1 MPSSGS
7 WGLAQGRWASPTG
20 RPWSASGSTPPHPLD
35 KGVRHDRCHPD
46 REDHHHPH
54 PPRPSPAHLGPGPG
68 PRHRDDRGPGRD
80 PPPDRLPAGRVHPLR
95 PPDRR
100 PDDRVL
106 RQPPRRRG
114 PVLPGLA
121 PRAAR
126 RRPVAPVQGVLQGQ
140 QAEDR
145 PGARGQGRGPD
156 GVPVQSRPV
165 RGRAHL
171 RPGGHHPRRPA
182 GPDRPGRHP
191 PRPGPPPG
199 RAAVRRARPGGRV
212 HHPAR
217 RVRRGGGGPH
227 PAAARRRPDD
237 PGRPGGRPP
246 RAARLPLV
254 RAEPGSHLPGRVR
267 PPGHRGAVAMTT
279 TDIQRRPVA
288 GPAAP
293 VPVHR
298 RLVGLANDIGPAAQG
313 LAGKPVNV
321 GTLGGYV
328 QWKYGSVLL
337 LIAAFWSVLSLSGT
351 LAGEARRGSLDLVA
365 AAPLSRRRI
374 AFQKVAAHVA
384 LLTVVAVV
392 TALAAWLGGSAFA
405 KLPGDE
411 IPLRD
416 AVGFALWVW
425 LMALAFGG
433 LAFALAQ
440 FLGRAAAAWIAGF
453 LLVAGPILNNYKT
466 LVPAFAGVARVTPWA
481 WTANHLPLAGQ
492 VDWASL
498 VPVAVVAAVLI
509 PLGIEAFARR
519 DLGASAAVRVPGL
532 PALAVGLRGPL
543 GRSFGERL
551 PMALAWGLGLGA
563 FGLAMAAASRSLA
576 DAFATSPDLART
588 VRSVFPGFDL
598 TSAGGFLQLLV
609 QLLFV
614 VAGFAAVTLVS
625 GWATDE
631 TSGRLELV
639 LAAPLSRRA
648 WVLRSGLGVFAAIA
662 LLTAIVALGVGAGA
676 ALAGSDALT
685 PMAGTLALGL
695 YAAALAG
702 VGLAV
707 GGLAG
712 TGVAAAT
719 VAVVVVAT
727 YLIDLLAPAL
737 DLPGWVHQ
745 LALTAH
751 LGQPMVG
758 TWDAA
763 GVVACLVLAV
773 GGLLLGAVGL
783 AGRDVRG

>member
-1 MPSSGS
+1 
-7 WGLAQGRWASPTG
+7 
-20 RPWSASGSTPPHPLD
+20 
-35 KGVRHDRCHPD
+35 
-46 REDHHHPH
+46 
-54 PPRPSPAHLGPGPG
+54 
-68 PRHRDDRGPGRD
+68 
-80 PPPDRLPAGRVHPLR
+80 
-95 PPDRR
+95 
-100 PDDRVL
+100 
-106 RQPPRRRG
+106 
-114 PVLPGLA
+114 
-121 PRAAR
+121 
-126 RRPVAPVQGVLQGQ
+126 
-140 QAEDR
+140 
-145 PGARGQGRGPD
+145 
-156 GVPVQSRPV
+156 
-165 RGRAHL
+165 
-171 RPGGHHPRRPA
+171 
-182 GPDRPGRHP
+182 
-191 PRPGPPPG
+191 
-199 RAAVRRARPGGRV
+199 
-212 HHPAR
+212 
-217 RVRRGGGGPH
+217 
-227 PAAARRRPDD
+227 
-237 PGRPGGRPP
+237 
-246 RAARLPLV
+246 
-254 RAEPGSHLPGRVR
+254 
-267 PPGHRGAVAMTT
+267 MTT
-279 TDIQRRPVA
+279 TDIRRRPAA

-293 VPVHR
+293 IPVRR
-298 RLVGLANDIGPAAQG
+298 RLLGLGSVFGKAVRDSRRVFIVELALLGLFLLVVLAGVASAYPTQAARDELVRLANDIGPAAQG

-351 LAGEARRGSLDLVA
+351 LAGAARRGSLDLVA

-374 AFQKVAAHVA
+374 AFEKVAAHVA

-392 TALAAWLGGSAFA
+392 TALAGWLGGAAFA

-466 LVPAFAGVARVTPWA
+466 LVPAFAGVAQVTPWA

-727 YLIDLLAPAL
+727 YLIDLLVPAL
-737 DLPGWVHQ
+737 DLPGWVHK

-783 AGRDVRG
+783 ARRDLNG

>member
-1 MPSSGS
+1 
-7 WGLAQGRWASPTG
+7 
-20 RPWSASGSTPPHPLD
+20 
-35 KGVRHDRCHPD
+35 
-46 REDHHHPH
+46 
-54 PPRPSPAHLGPGPG
+54 
-68 PRHRDDRGPGRD
+68 
-80 PPPDRLPAGRVHPLR
+80 
-95 PPDRR
+95 
-100 PDDRVL
+100 
-106 RQPPRRRG
+106 
-114 PVLPGLA
+114 
-121 PRAAR
+121 
-126 RRPVAPVQGVLQGQ
+126 
-140 QAEDR
+140 
-145 PGARGQGRGPD
+145 
-156 GVPVQSRPV
+156 
-165 RGRAHL
+165 
-171 RPGGHHPRRPA
+171 
-182 GPDRPGRHP
+182 
-191 PRPGPPPG
+191 
-199 RAAVRRARPGGRV
+199 
-212 HHPAR
+212 
-217 RVRRGGGGPH
+217 
-227 PAAARRRPDD
+227 
-237 PGRPGGRPP
+237 
-246 RAARLPLV
+246 
-254 RAEPGSHLPGRVR
+254 
-267 PPGHRGAVAMTT
+267 MTT
-279 TDIQRRPVA
+279 TDLRQRP
-288 GPAAP
+288 PAAP
-293 VPVHR
+293 VTPIPLRARLLGLGSVFGKSIRDSR
-298 RLVGLANDIGPAAQG
+298 RAFLVELVFLAGLLLVVLSGVATAYPTHAARDELVRLANDIGPAAQG

-374 AFQKVAAHVA
+374 AFEKVAAHVA

-392 TALAAWLGGSAFA
+392 TALAGWLGGAAFA

-466 LVPAFAGVARVTPWA
+466 LVPAFAGVAQVTPWA

-532 PALAVGLRGPL
+532 PALAVGLRG
-543 GRSFGERL
+543 SFGERL

-609 QLLFV
+609 QLLLV

-727 YLIDLLAPAL
+727 YLIDLLVPAL
-737 DLPGWVHQ
+737 DLPGWVHK

-783 AGRDVRG
+783 ARRDLNG